1 LSTLAVT
8 TDRTPSPVREGNTE
22 SGNLESDWLPRRPK
36 FFHLF
41 LWNLALFKVSE
52 FFTFFSSW
60 NLASKCPQHFS
71 FLLFFPQETWHPS
84 IRIFIFSECYS
95 FYNDEPTGSDYWSY
109 QVRDGNTESGN
120 LESDWLPRRPKF
132 CTMAHRNT
140 TLHMMNRPH
149 QQWWLVGE

>member
-1 LSTLAVT
+1 VKGTLSQGTWNPIGFQGVRNFFIFFFGTWRCSRCLNFLHFFPHGT
-8 TDRTPSPVREGNTE
+8 WHPSVH
-22 SGNLESDWLPRRPK
+22 SI
-36 FFHLF
+36 
-41 LWNLALFKVSE
+41 
-52 FFTFFSSW
+52 
-60 NLASKCPQHFS
+60 FS

-149 QQWWLVGE
+149 QQWWLVGD